1 MPMNLGEY
9 RRVRVVVVLL
19 LTLSLQFLSLQSAW
33 AAVGDKANASP
44 GRIPSADKNPI
55 FRNHYLGNSSFMVKL
70 EYPRSFILQETV
82 GDLAFTV
89 TLDESRGKTAS
100 RIDIYIPP
108 EFKVNTG
115 SSYVWTNATND
126 YANIEMRKAGSYD
139 NVAPNWYK
147 VSVTS
152 PMTRPGNYSIRVFDV
167 TAPSSVGLYFFKV
180 FTDRTSIGAKN
191 FPSIVVSADPNPA
204 YVSGSVRYGGKMP
217 MPEGY
222 GYGAPIFLNA
232 TKGEGGKV
240 CAVGITAEG
249 RIVIGQAFFNASADY
264 TLYGLAPGRYTLN
277 ATAAG
282 YAPGELPYPISLK
295 AGQSLEGVDIFL
307 EHSPVTTIV
316 ALSRWMKQPAIW
328 GDLRN
333 GTMLIP
339 INKTMTLEIFDLWNT
354 TNIRLIGLVNH
365 TVESK
370 KTSHI
375 FEYRGEKDW
384 DGHIPQENASY
395 VGGIGP
401 GRYFFRVWVNGYV
414 QPSATNEWVWR
425 NECAVDYTRN
435 EQNRRIDI
443 LLEKTGTLEV
453 TVHFT
458 NSAQMMLRKS
468 VALYNGILTV
478 EAYNLV
484 EEMRARN
491 STFVPAGSRTASV
504 ELTGLFNSSRDYG
517 LPLGEYIIFAR
528 LVPPTLFGGFNHPYY
543 VSVGGVYL
551 PSIYRYGPTGH
562 RVTIG
567 EGLNE
572 ISFYVVLQGGLNLT
586 VFPVTWQKPFNISAW
601 KYTNSPINV
610 EIRDRYGVEVYGS
623 YRLLQE
629 NRVFASGRRVPVN
642 NTASVIGLD
651 DEIYSIH
658 VFTYGYIQER
668 PVFFSVRRG
677 EMADIS
683 VPVVI
688 GGAIRITLV
697 FQKQKMLSPI
707 DTYVKYW
714 NSTDSMSS
722 SNPKVPVRF
731 EIYDSR
737 ARFVGANATY
747 IPDADTKMPF
757 SSFNAG
763 FRYYYG
769 NATTR
774 WVNYYDTTDGSGQRD
789 YGLASDWYTLKVYVP
804 GYWQKN
810 DPVIE
815 VRLGGE
821 ASVIIVLERMGHLYG
836 RVHTFNTYFGNY
848 TRISWVSVD
857 VLGEDTLVRTFTL
870 DGFYEA
876 WVNPGSYL
884 VTYSLPGYQ
893 TRSLRLQ
900 IPDGSDVQRDLQLLP
915 FGTSAGASVSVSAG
929 SSTPIFPL
937 RTVASRVQQMPTR
950 EYAWA

>member
-1 MPMNLGEY
+1 MPMNLGEHG
-9 RRVRVVVVLL
+9 RLRVAVVLL
-19 LTLSLQFLSLQSAW
+19 LTLSLQFSSSQSAW
-33 AAVGDKANASP
+33 AVVGDKADVSP
-44 GRIPSADKNPI
+44 GKIPPAEKD
-55 FRNHYLGNSSFMVKL
+55 HYLGNSSVTVRL

-82 GDLAFTV
+82 GDLRFTV
-89 TLDESRGKTAS
+89 TLAAVPGQIRR

-115 SSYVWTNATND
+115 SSYVWTNVTND
-126 YANIEMRKAGSYD
+126 YANIEMTKAGSYD

-152 PMTRPGNYSIRVFDV
+152 PMMRPGNYSIRVFDV
-167 TAPSSVGLYFFKV
+167 TAPSIVGLYFFKV
-180 FTDRTSIGAKN
+180 FTNQTSIGAKN

-204 YVSGSVRYGGKMP
+204 YVSGTVKYGGKMP
-217 MPEGY
+217 VPGY
-222 GYGAPIFLNA
+222 VYGNPIFLDG
-232 TKGEGGKV
+232 KRGEGGKV
-240 CAVGITAEG
+240 CATGITSEG
-249 RIVIGQAFFNASADY
+249 RIVIGQAFFNASANY

-282 YAPGELPYPISLK
+282 YAPGELPYPISPK
-295 AGQSLEGVDIFL
+295 AGQSLEGIDIFL
-307 EHSPVTTIV
+307 EHSSVTTIV

-333 GTMLIP
+333 GTMLVP
-339 INKTMTLEIFDLWNT
+339 INKTITLEIFDLWNT

-365 TVESK
+365 TVGSK

-414 QPSATNEWVWR
+414 QPSAANEWVWR
-425 NECAVDYTRN
+425 NECAVDYSRN
-435 EQNRRIDI
+435 EQNRRINI
-443 LLEKTGTLEV
+443 PLEKTGTLKV
-453 TVHFT
+453 IVHFT
-458 NSAQMMLRKS
+458 NSTRTLGEATTGQ
-468 VALYNGILTV
+468 NGTLTV

-484 EEMRARN
+484 EEKRASN
-491 STFVPAGSRTASV
+491 STFVGAGNRAASV
-504 ELTGLFNSSRDYG
+504 ELTGLFNTTRAYG
-517 LPLGEYIIFAR
+517 LPPGEYIVFAR
-528 LVPPTLFGGFNHPYY
+528 WTLQTRSDALRLYSLGPGY
-543 VSVGGVYL
+543 VSFGNVYL
-551 PSIYRYGPTGH
+551 SSAYRYGPTGH

-586 VFPVTWQKPFNISAW
+586 VFPITWQKPFNITTW
-601 KYTNSPINV
+601 KYPESAISV
-610 EIRDRYGVEVYGS
+610 EIRDKYGVESYGS
-623 YRLLQE
+623 YRLKQE
-629 NRVFASGRRVPVN
+629 NKNGQPVN

-651 DEIYSIH
+651 DGIYSIYI
-658 VFTYGYIQER
+658 FTYGYIQER
-668 PVFFSVRRG
+668 VVFFSVRKG

-683 VPVVI
+683 VYVVS
-688 GGAIRITLV
+688 GGAIKITLV

-714 NSTDSMSS
+714 NS

-737 ARFVGANATY
+737 AQFVGAAATY
-747 IPDADTKMPF
+747 IPDAGTKMSF

-763 FRYYYG
+763 FRSYYG
-769 NATTR
+769 NASTR
-774 WVNYYDTTDGSGQRD
+774 WVNYYDTTDRSLQRD
-789 YGLASDWYTLKVYVP
+789 YGLGSDWYTLKVYVP
-804 GYWQKN
+804 GYWQKS

-815 VRLGGE
+815 VRRGGE
-821 ASVIIVLERMGHLYG
+821 TSVIIVLERMGHLWG
-836 RVHTFNTYFGNY
+836 KVRTFNTYFGNY
-848 TRISWVSVD
+848 TRISWVSID
-857 VLGEDTLVRTFTL
+857 ILGGDIPLRTCSL

-884 VTYSLPGYQ
+884 VMYSLPGYQ
-893 TRSLRLQ
+893 TISLKLP

-915 FGTSAGASVSVSAG
+915 FGTSARASMSVSAG
-929 SSTPIFPL
+929 SSMPIFPL
-937 RTVASRVQQMPTR
+937 RTVASRVRQMPTR
-950 EYAWA
+950 E